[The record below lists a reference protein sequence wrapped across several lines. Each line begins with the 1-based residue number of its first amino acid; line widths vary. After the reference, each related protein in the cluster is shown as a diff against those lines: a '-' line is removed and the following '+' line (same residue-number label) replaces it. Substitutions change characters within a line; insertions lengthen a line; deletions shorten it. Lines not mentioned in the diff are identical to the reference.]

1 MALGKQKEQ
10 QQEFW
15 VPTDVLAKSPGHP
28 FYTKLN
34 ELLKAGKFDA
44 YVESLC
50 AEYYKDGGRPGIPPG
65 VYFRMHLMGY
75 FEGIDSERG
84 IAWRCADSLSLRTFL
99 GIPFHKTT
107 PDHSSLS
114 IIRHRFKLEAHQQVF
129 TWIVELL
136 AKHDLVHG
144 KTVGI
149 DTTTLEANAAM
160 RSIVRRDT
168 GESYDEF
175 LTKLA
180 KASGIET
187 PAKDDLIALD
197 KKRKNKGDNDDWF
210 NPNDPDAKIA
220 MMKDGS
226 THLAHK
232 AEHAVDLKTGAILGV
247 TLQSA
252 SLGDTQ
258 TVAQTISEAAE
269 NLEAVSQNPETRDM
283 IHPNWLSE
291 VVNDKGY
298 HSNDTLVTMKEHEIR
313 SYTSEPDRGR
323 RNWEDKKEE
332 RDAVYANRRR
342 IQGKRGKELL
352 KKRAELVER
361 SFAHCY
367 ETGGM
372 RRTHL
377 RGHENILKRL
387 LIHVGGHNLSLILRK
402 LIGYGS
408 PRELY
413 NAGKSLVF
421 SIFGVVPRQGVWQWI
436 LQQIESLII
445 ASEKENSS
453 ACFAA

>member
-1 MALGKQKEQ
+1 MAQGKHKEQ

-15 VPTDVLAKSPGHP
+15 VPTDLLAKTPGHP

-34 ELLKAGKFDA
+34 ELLKTGKFDA
-44 YVESLC
+44 FVETLS
-50 AEYYKDGGRPGIPPG
+50 AGFYKDGGRPGIPAG
-65 VYFRMHLMGY
+65 VYFRMHLIGY

-84 IAWRCADSLSLRTFL
+84 IAWRCADSFSLRSFL
-99 GIPFHKTT
+99 DIPLHKTT

-114 IIRHRFKLEAHQQVF
+114 VIRRRFTKEVHEQVF

-136 AKHDLVHG
+136 AKHDLVNG
-144 KTVGI
+144 KTVGV

-168 GESYDEF
+168 GESYNEF

-187 PAKDDLIALD
+187 PTKEDLIALD
-197 KKRKNKGDNDDWF
+197 KKRKGKGDNDEWSH
-210 NPNDPDAKIA
+210 PHDPDAKIA
-220 MMKDGS
+220 KMKDGS

-232 AEHAVDLKTGAILGV
+232 AEHAVDLKTGAVLGV
-247 TLQSA
+247 TLQA
-252 SLGDTQ
+252 ANLGDTQ
-258 TVAQTISEAAE
+258 TIAQTISEAAA
-269 NLEAVSQNPETRDM
+269 NLEAVAQNPETKDS
-283 IHPNWLSE
+283 IHSNWLSE

-298 HSNDTLVTMKEHEIR
+298 HSNDTLLTLKDHEIR
-313 SYTSEPDRGR
+313 TYTSEPARGQ
-323 RNWEDKKEE
+323 RNWKDKKEE

-342 IQGKRGKELL
+342 IKGKRGKELL
-352 KKRAELVER
+352 KKRGELVER

-367 ETGGM
+367 ETGAM

-421 SIFGVVPRQGVWQWI
+421 ALFCGGMLYGAWKWI
-436 LQQIESLII
+436 LRFAERFALDFKSKSIIQIR
-445 ASEKENSS
+445 
-453 ACFAA
+453 AA

>member
-15 VPTDVLAKSPGHP
+15 VPTDVLTKSPGHP
-28 FYTKLN
+28 FYSKLN
-34 ELLKAGKFDA
+34 ELLKAGGFDA

-65 VYFRMHLMGY
+65 VYFRMHLIGY

-84 IAWRCADSLSLRTFL
+84 IAWRCADSLSLRLFL
-99 GIPFHKTT
+99 GIPLHKTT

-114 IIRHRFKLEAHQQVF
+114 VIRHRFKLEAHQQVF
-129 TWIVELL
+129 AWIVTLL
-136 AKHDLVHG
+136 AQHDLVHG
-144 KTVGI
+144 KTVGV
-149 DTTTLEANAAM
+149 DSTTLEANAAM

-187 PAKDDLIALD
+187 PTQADLIALD

-210 NPNDPDAKIA
+210 NPNDPDAKITK
-220 MMKDGS
+220 MKDGS
-226 THLAHK
+226 THMAHK

-247 TLQSA
+247 TVQAA

-258 TVAQTISEAAE
+258 TVAHTLLDAAE
-269 NLEAVSQNPETRDM
+269 NLDAVTQNPETKER
-283 IHPNWLSE
+283 IHPDWLSE

-298 HSNDTLVTMKEHEIR
+298 HSNETLLLMQARKIR
-313 SYTSEPDRGR
+313 SYTAEPDRGR
-323 RNWEDKKEE
+323 RKWKGKPEACA
-332 RDAVYANRRR
+332 AVYANRRR
-342 IQGKRGKELL
+342 TQGKRGKELL

-367 ETGGM
+367 ETGGL

-377 RGHENILKRL
+377 RGHENISKRL

-408 PRELY
+408 PRELN
-413 NAGKSLVF
+413 NAGKNHLLSDFCAGILQNA
-421 SIFGVVPRQGVWQWI
+421 GQWI
-436 LQQIESLII
+436 LKQIKSLP
-445 ASEKENSS
+445 AEHANTNPS
-453 ACFAA
+453 ACLAA